1 MVRDFP
7 GFEQPQN
14 HDLDGLVG
22 PLPQEALGPYLE
34 RRDGKLFTPKLFP
47 LAVQCPGALHILHH
61 AVEELTSAFEAYDP
75 WFLPGLR
82 AVVRVFGQKPVRE
95 RFVAEV
101 LRESEA
107 SSFETAVLELQL
119 NLHEARWGTL
129 VSTCKA
135 LLGVRLVFAYWNLD
149 KVVGAAPQPHAPEDA
164 RDTYASATLMTECVR
179 SHRFWCYT
187 NMLVRLSRVI
197 DRLENW
203 CEACPCH
210 YKSPPD
216 SLPLSSNA
224 IFRTRSACP
233 LAGRRA
239 PELAAGALDTLIQEC
254 FKTQH
259 AELLVTCASL
269 PRDEADSV
277 LQDFARG
284 QAKLEHFLM
293 LKFAFWKAL
302 PHSLCALGH
311 HSEAT
316 AREALTRARQ
326 VYDEHLE
333 SPNHHALT
341 KHFFAGAL
349 SEQVKAFISGEIS
362 REQSPA
368 LMQEAAACQFVSCVE
383 RSIEA
388 RHALLKAKT
397 AVMKRITPATFSIA
411 IRSHEFHRRCLKD
424 LAMLSEWES
433 QVKRLKTRPRKGLPH
448 VLVHLG
454 MSHHPDVVRLQCQ
467 QHEIKLK
474 DAACVIYRCD
484 LLTQYDKRV
493 AAGKQLKHPDFR
505 NNPDAADKL
514 RRLVDRES
522 TEEGKRRV
530 MLRILMLEHF
540 RRTCQEGELYSLQGH
555 APDPRY
561 VQASLLPQGVLTQA
575 CQRETVVPETVAS
588 FMAADPE
595 PSAFEVREEV
605 SGNAES
611 ALAVLGPQDPVLF
624 VQVRGLLDFA
634 VSVRAVSCSWFMPA
648 SVAAG
653 VCVSALLARW

>member
-1 MVRDFP
+1 MS
-7 GFEQPQN
+7 
-14 HDLDGLVG
+14 
-22 PLPQEALGPYLE
+22 
-34 RRDGKLFTPKLFP
+34 
-47 LAVQCPGALHILHH
+47 I
-61 AVEELTSAFEAYDP
+61 
-75 WFLPGLR
+75 
-82 AVVRVFGQKPVRE
+82 
-95 RFVAEV
+95 
-101 LRESEA
+101 
-107 SSFETAVLELQL
+107 
-119 NLHEARWGTL
+119 
-129 VSTCKA
+129 
-135 LLGVRLVFAYWNLD
+135 
-149 KVVGAAPQPHAPEDA
+149 
-164 RDTYASATLMTECVR
+164 
-179 SHRFWCYT
+179 
-187 NMLVRLSRVI
+187 
-197 DRLENW
+197 
-203 CEACPCH
+203 
-210 YKSPPD
+210 
-216 SLPLSSNA
+216 
-224 IFRTRSACP
+224 
-233 LAGRRA
+233 
-239 PELAAGALDTLIQEC
+239 ELAAGALDTLIQEC

-368 LMQEAAACQFVSCVE
+368 LMREAAACQFVSCVE

-595 PSAFEVREEV
+595 PSAFEVREEA